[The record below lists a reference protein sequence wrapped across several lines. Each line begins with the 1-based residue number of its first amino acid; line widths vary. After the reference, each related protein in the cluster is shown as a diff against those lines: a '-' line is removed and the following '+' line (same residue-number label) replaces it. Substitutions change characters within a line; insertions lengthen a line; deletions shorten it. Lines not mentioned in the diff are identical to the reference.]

1 MVNRVVLIGRLTRD
15 PNELRTSPSGVSV
28 TSFTVAVDNRFSK
41 QENNKAD
48 FIPVVVFNKT
58 AEFICNYARKG
69 ALVAVEGRLQQRT
82 YQNKENQTV
91 NVLEV
96 VAENVQLLE
105 SKAQSQSRQAYPTTN
120 QGSGYSYEPD
130 HSSMDDTKQY
140 SSQYDLSD
148 DDLPF

>member
-82 YQNKENQTV
+82 YQNKENRTV

-105 SKAQSQSRQAYPTTN
+105 SKAQSQSRQAYPTN

-130 HSSMDDTKQY
+130 NSSMNDTKQY

>member
-15 PNELRTSPSGVSV
+15 PNELRVSPSGTSV

-41 QENNKAD
+41 QESNKTD
-48 FIPVVVFNKT
+48 FIPVVIFNKT
-58 AEFICNYARKG
+58 AEFVCNYARKG

-82 YQNKENQTV
+82 YQNKENQNV

-96 VAENVQLLE
+96 VADNVQLLE
-105 SKAQSQSRQAYPTTN
+105 SKAVSQERAQAYPTT
-120 QGSGYSYEPD
+120 QGQGYSYMPD
-130 HSSMDDTKQY
+130 ENKEDDTKQY
-140 SSQYDLSD
+140 TSQYDLSD

>member
-82 YQNKENQTV
+82 YQNKENQNV

-105 SKAQSQSRQAYPTTN
+105 SKAQSQSRQAYPTN
-120 QGSGYSYEPD
+120 QGNGYSYEPD
-130 HSSMDDTKQY
+130 NSSMNDTKQY

>member
-41 QENNKAD
+41 QEGNKAD

-58 AEFICNYARKG
+58 AEFVCNYARKG

-82 YQNKENQTV
+82 YQNKENQNV

-96 VAENVQLLE
+96 VADNVQLLE
-105 SKAQSQSRQAYPTTN
+105 SKSVSQGRAQAYPTN
-120 QGSGYSYEPD
+120 QGQGYSYEPD
-130 HSSMDDTKQY
+130 NVKEEDTKQY
-140 SSQYDLSD
+140 ASQYDLSD

>member
-69 ALVAVEGRLQQRT
+69 ALVAVEGRFQQRT
-82 YQNKENQTV
+82 YQKKENQNV

-105 SKAQSQSRQAYPTTN
+105 SKAQSQSRQAYPTN

-130 HSSMDDTKQY
+130 NSSMNDTKQY

>member
-15 PNELRTSPSGVSV
+15 PNELRVSPSGTSV
-28 TSFTVAVDNRFSK
+28 TSFTVAVDNRFSR
-41 QENNKAD
+41 QESSKAD

-69 ALVAVEGRLQQRT
+69 SLVAVEGRLQQRT

-96 VAENVQLLE
+96 VADNVQLLE
-105 SKAQSQSRQAYPTTN
+105 SKAVSQERAQAYPTN
-120 QGSGYSYEPD
+120 QGQGYSYMPD
-130 HSSMDDTKQY
+130 DNRVDDTKQY
-140 SSQYDLSD
+140 TEQYDLSD

>member
-1 MVNRVVLIGRLTRD
+1 MK
-15 PNELRTSPSGVSV
+15 
-28 TSFTVAVDNRFSK
+28 RFISS
-41 QENNKAD
+41 
-48 FIPVVVFNKT
+48 IPVRFKT
-58 AEFICNYARKG
+58 IPIIATITN
-69 ALVAVEGRLQQRT
+69 
-82 YQNKENQTV
+82 QNV

-105 SKAQSQSRQAYPTTN
+105 SKAQSQSRQAYPTN

-130 HSSMDDTKQY
+130 NSSMNDTKQY

>member
-15 PNELRTSPSGVSV
+15 PNELRVSPSGTSV
-28 TSFTVAVDNRFSK
+28 TSFTVAVDNRFSR
-41 QENNKAD
+41 QETNKTD

-58 AEFICNYARKG
+58 AEFVCNYARKG
-69 ALVAVEGRLQQRT
+69 SLVAVEGRLQQRT

-96 VAENVQLLE
+96 VADNVQLLE
-105 SKAQSQSRQAYPTTN
+105 SKAVSQERAQAYPTN
-120 QGSGYSYEPD
+120 QGQGYNYMPD
-130 HSSMDDTKQY
+130 DNREDDTKQFTE
-140 SSQYDLSD
+140 QYDLSD

>member
-105 SKAQSQSRQAYPTTN
+105 SKAQAQSRQAYPTTN
-120 QGSGYSYEPD
+120 QGTGYSYETD
-130 HSSMDDTKQY
+130 NSSMDDTKQY

>member
-82 YQNKENQTV
+82 YQNKENQNV

-105 SKAQSQSRQAYPTTN
+105 SKAQSQSRQAYPTN
-120 QGSGYSYEPD
+120 QGRGYSYEPD
-130 HSSMDDTKQY
+130 NSSMNDTKQY

>member
-15 PNELRTSPSGVSV
+15 PNELRVSPSGTSV

-41 QENNKAD
+41 QESNKAD
-48 FIPVVVFNKT
+48 FIPVVIFNKT
-58 AEFICNYARKG
+58 AEFVCNYARKG

-82 YQNKENQTV
+82 YQNKDNQTV

-96 VAENVQLLE
+96 VADNVQLLE
-105 SKAQSQSRQAYPTTN
+105 SKSASQSRQAYPTN
-120 QGSGYSYEPD
+120 QGQGYSYSPD
-130 HSSMDDTKQY
+130 ETKQDDTTQY
-140 SSQYDLSD
+140 TSQYDLTD

>member
-15 PNELRTSPSGVSV
+15 PNELRVSPSGTSV
-28 TSFTVAVDNRFSK
+28 TSFTVAVDNRFSR
-41 QENNKAD
+41 QETNKTD

-58 AEFICNYARKG
+58 AEFVCNYARKG
-69 ALVAVEGRLQQRT
+69 SLVAVEGRLQQRT

-96 VAENVQLLE
+96 VADNVQLLE
-105 SKAQSQSRQAYPTTN
+105 SKAVSQERAQAYPTN
-120 QGSGYSYEPD
+120 QGQGYSYMPD
-130 HSSMDDTKQY
+130 DNRVDETKQY
-140 SSQYDLSD
+140 TEQYDLSD

>member
-15 PNELRTSPSGVSV
+15 PNELRVSPSGVSV

-41 QENNKAD
+41 QEGNKAD

-58 AEFICNYARKG
+58 AEFVCNYARKG

-82 YQNKENQTV
+82 YQNKDNQTV

-96 VAENVQLLE
+96 VADNVQLLE
-105 SKAQSQSRQAYPTTN
+105 SKSASQSRQAYPTN
-120 QGSGYSYEPD
+120 QGQGYSYSPD
-130 HSSMDDTKQY
+130 ATKQDDTTQY
-140 SSQYDLSD
+140 TSQYDLTD

>member
-105 SKAQSQSRQAYPTTN
+105 SKAQAQSRQAYPTTN
-120 QGSGYSYEPD
+120 QGTWYSYEPD

>member
-15 PNELRTSPSGVSV
+15 PNELRVSPSGVSV

-41 QENNKAD
+41 QETNKTD

-69 ALVAVEGRLQQRT
+69 ALVAVEGRIQQRT
-82 YQNKENQTV
+82 YQNKDNQNV

-96 VAENVQLLE
+96 VADNVQLLE
-105 SKAQSQSRQAYPTTN
+105 SKAQSQSRQAYPTN
-120 QGSGYSYEPD
+120 QGQGYNYEPD
-130 HSSMDDTKQY
+130 VTKEDDTRQY
-140 SSQYDLSD
+140 ESQYDLTD
-148 DDLPF
+148 EDLPF

>member
-82 YQNKENQTV
+82 YQNKDISYTSSSSNNTCIFSSYKF
-91 NVLEV
+91 NVL
-96 VAENVQLLE
+96 
-105 SKAQSQSRQAYPTTN
+105 
-120 QGSGYSYEPD
+120 
-130 HSSMDDTKQY
+130 
-140 SSQYDLSD
+140 
-148 DDLPF
+148 

>member
-82 YQNKENQTV
+82 YQNKENQNV

-105 SKAQSQSRQAYPTTN
+105 SKAQSQSRQAYPTT

-130 HSSMDDTKQY
+130 NSSMNDTKQY

>member
-28 TSFTVAVDNRFSK
+28 TSFTVAVDNRFSR
-41 QENNKAD
+41 QETNKTD

-58 AEFICNYARKG
+58 AEFVCNYARKG
-69 ALVAVEGRLQQRT
+69 SLVAVEGRLQQRT

-96 VAENVQLLE
+96 VADNVQLLE
-105 SKAQSQSRQAYPTTN
+105 SKAVSQERAQAYPTN
-120 QGSGYSYEPD
+120 QGQGYSYMPD
-130 HSSMDDTKQY
+130 DNRVDETKQY
-140 SSQYDLSD
+140 TEQYDLSD

>member
-82 YQNKENQTV
+82 YQNKENQ
-91 NVLEV
+91 NVIMCVLPTKEYYKLKAGINEIDKDAFFVATDAYEV
-96 VAENVQLLE
+96 FGGE
-105 SKAQSQSRQAYPTTN
+105 
-120 QGSGYSYEPD
+120 
-130 HSSMDDTKQY
+130 
-140 SSQYDLSD
+140 
-148 DDLPF
+148 

>member
-15 PNELRTSPSGVSV
+15 PNELRVSPSGTSV
-28 TSFTVAVDNRFSK
+28 TSFTVAVDNRFSR
-41 QENNKAD
+41 QETNKTD

-58 AEFICNYARKG
+58 AEFVCNYARKG
-69 ALVAVEGRLQQRT
+69 SLVAVEGRLQQRT

-96 VAENVQLLE
+96 VADNVQLLE
-105 SKAQSQSRQAYPTTN
+105 SKAVSQERAQAYPTN
-120 QGSGYSYEPD
+120 QGQGYSYMPD
-130 HSSMDDTKQY
+130 DNRVDDTKQY
-140 SSQYDLSD
+140 TEQYDLSD

>member
-1 MVNRVVLIGRLTRD
+1 MVNRVVLVGRLTRD

-41 QENNKAD
+41 QETNKAD

-69 ALVAVEGRLQQRT
+69 SLVAVEGRLQQRT
-82 YQNKENQTV
+82 YQNKENQNV

-105 SKAQSQSRQAYPTTN
+105 SKAQSQSRQAYPTN

-130 HSSMDDTKQY
+130 NSSMNDTKQY

>member
-1 MVNRVVLIGRLTRD
+1 MVNRVVLVGRLTRD

-41 QENNKAD
+41 QETSKAD

-58 AEFICNYARKG
+58 AEFVCNYARKG
-69 ALVAVEGRLQQRT
+69 SLVAVEGRLQQRT
-82 YQNKENQTV
+82 YQNKENQNV

-105 SKAQSQSRQAYPTTN
+105 SKAQSQSRQAYPTN

-130 HSSMDDTKQY
+130 NSSMNDTKQY